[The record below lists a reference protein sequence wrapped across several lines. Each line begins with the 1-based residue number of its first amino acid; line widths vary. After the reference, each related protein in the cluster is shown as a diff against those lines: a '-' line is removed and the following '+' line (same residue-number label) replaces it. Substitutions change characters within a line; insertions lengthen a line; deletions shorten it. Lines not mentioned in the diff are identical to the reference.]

1 MSKIYRFFL
10 SLLLANFI
18 FPITGSATP
27 PNWVPAD
34 NLQFNMQIVAYF
46 QLEDNSYSVNPND
59 LVAGFVNGECRGLAT
74 PLVEADGRIFLSIGS
89 DISSG
94 ETVIFKAYLSETGQ
108 IANLTQTLPFID
120 QEAVGD
126 YNTPFIFTIDLLY
139 PPATYI
145 INASAGDHGTIDPAG
160 AIEVIHGNNQLF
172 TFAADENFEVFDVVI
187 DGESMGI
194 LESFEFENLTEAHS
208 IAVSF
213 SLIQSLNVKLS
224 DEIKV
229 FPNPAKEAITVTI
242 DIKGNHVLPYQISD
256 LKGQVVLE
264 GTLSHSGMQIQLHKL
279 KAGNYLFS
287 IPSAEYKFAPVVIYK
302 IE

>member
-1 MSKIYRFFL
+1 MSKIYQFFL

-18 FPITGSATP
+18 FPITGSTTP

-34 NLQFNMQIVAYF
+34 NLQFNMQIVSFF
-46 QLEDNSYSVNPND
+46 QLQDDTYSINPND

-89 DISSG
+89 DVSSG
-94 ETVIFKAYLSETGQ
+94 ETVVFKAFLSETGQ
-108 IANLTQTLPFID
+108 IADLAETLPFID

-126 YNTPFIFTIDLLY
+126 YNDPFIFTIDLLY
-139 PPATYI
+139 PPATYT
-145 INASAGDHGTIDPAG
+145 INATAGDHGTIDPAG
-160 AIEVIHGNNQLF
+160 AVEVIHGSNQLF
-172 TFAADENFEVFDVVI
+172 TFTVEENYEVFDVVI
-187 DGESMGI
+187 DGESLGM
-194 LESFEFENLTEAHS
+194 LDSFEFENVTEAHT

-213 SLIQSLNVKLS
+213 SLIQSIDMQLS
-224 DEIKV
+224 NEINV

-242 DIKGNHVLPYQISD
+242 DIKGNQGFPYQISD
-256 LKGQVVLE
+256 LKGQVVLK
-264 GTLSHSGMQIQLHKL
+264 GTISHSPMQIQLHKL

-287 IPSAEYKFAPVVIYK
+287 IPSAEYKFAPVVVHK

>member
-18 FPITGSATP
+18 FPITGSTTP

-89 DISSG
+89 DVSSG
-94 ETVIFKAYLSETGQ
+94 ETVVFKAYLSETGQ
-108 IANLTQTLPFID
+108 IANLTETLPFID

-126 YNTPFIFTIDLLY
+126 YNVPFIFTIDLLY
-139 PPATYI
+139 PPATYM
-145 INASAGDHGTIDPAG
+145 INATAGDHGTINPAG
-160 AIEVIHGNNQLF
+160 TVEVVHGNNQLF
-172 TFAADENFEVFDVVI
+172 TFTADENYAVFDVIV
-187 DGESMGI
+187 DGESLGI
-194 LESFEFENLTEAHS
+194 LNSFEFENVTEAHS

-213 SLIQSLNVKLS
+213 SLIQSIDVKLNN
-224 DEIKV
+224 EIKI
-229 FPNPAKEAITVTI
+229 FPNPAKDAITVTI
-242 DIKGNHVLPYQISD
+242 DIKGNHVFPYQISD
-256 LKGQVVLE
+256 LKGQVVLK
-264 GTLSHSGMQIQLHKL
+264 GTLSQSPMQIQLHKL
-279 KAGNYLFS
+279 KAGIYLFS
-287 IPSAEYKFAPVVIYK
+287 IPGATQKFNPVVVNK